1 MDEVSDPRS
10 HNAHEHGH
18 GGHAHAV
25 VDHLASDDIHMP
37 LVRVALDPDL
47 MNTLHVH
54 EDDLVLVTTDRGRT
68 LIGRVAALDQ
78 ALRGRGVICLDRF
91 GRQSLKAHLNEEVRI
106 ESAANEEIDQVVLRP
121 GTDVSLAHDLT
132 AHFRSLL
139 IECRTPVATG
149 AVLYMRFP
157 GSQAGT
163 TYEVA
168 PLKGPAGYVGPNT
181 RILIDQFNS
190 HVPEGVFDVTFEDV
204 GGLSA
209 QVRMVRELVQLP
221 LRYPEVYRHLGIT
234 PPRGVIL
241 YGPPGSGKTHLARA
255 VSNEV
260 DARFYYLNGPDV
272 IGTYTGETEANLR
285 RIFSEASHH
294 APSIIFI
301 DELDAIAPKR
311 GETGSHSDTR
321 AVTQLLSLM
330 DGLKRVDSVV
340 VLATTNRVD
349 SVDTAFRRPGRFDRE
364 LFIGAPD
371 AAGRREILTIHTR
384 EMPLSDVAL
393 THLEEVARRTHG
405 FLGADLMELCREAG
419 LGAMRRHMVSL
430 SDHRSAFQIS
440 ASELRVTEKDFDA
453 ALGRIKPSS
462 LRDSFMAASDVSW
475 SQIGGLSAQKKRL
488 QDAMS
493 LALRQPEF
501 LHAAGLSTQA
511 GVLLHGPSGVGKTM
525 IVKAL
530 ANESG
535 VNFISVNGPEIF
547 TKWLG
552 ESEEA
557 IREVFRLARQVAPAI
572 IFFDQL
578 EAIAP
583 VRGSHEGSMT
593 TERVV
598 SQLLAQLDALESG
611 SQILIVGA
619 TNRVELIDPSVV
631 RTGRFG
637 QKVFVPMPDEAARR
651 EILAVSLHLPGL
663 GPHPDV
669 DSIFSDLAEFIRNFS
684 GAEIRDLCDRAK
696 LVACERR
703 GFAELAHPDVSD
715 FRAVFTSYN
724 EEANKVTREEQQ

>member
-1 MDEVSDPRS
+1 MSNG
-10 HNAHEHGH
+10 HAGHTHGK
-18 GGHAHAV
+18 GGHVHAT
-25 VDHLASDDIHMP
+25 VDHLSSDEIHKPYMH
-37 LVRVALDPDL
+37 VALAPEL
-47 MNTLHVH
+47 MHALHVH
-54 EDDLVLVTTDRGRT
+54 ADDLVLLTTDRGRS
-68 LIGRVAALDQ
+68 LLARALPEN
-78 ALRGRGVICLDRF
+78 AELKGRGAIRLDRF

-106 ESAANEEIDQVVLRP
+106 ERAEPGEIEKLVLRP

-132 AHFRSLL
+132 PHIRSVLL
-139 IECRTPVATG
+139 ECRTPVTTG
-149 AVLYMRFP
+149 SVLYIRFP

-168 PLKGPAGYVGPNT
+168 PLKGPAGVVGPNT
-181 RILIDQFNS
+181 QILIDQFDS

-204 GGLSA
+204 GGLST
-209 QVRMVRELVQLP
+209 QVRIVRELVQLP
-221 LRYPEVYRHLGIT
+221 LRYPQVYRHLGIT

-255 VSNEV
+255 VSNEI

-311 GETGSHSDTR
+311 GETGAHSDTR

-349 SVDTAFRRPGRFDRE
+349 AVDTAFRRPGRFDRE

-371 AAGRREILTIHTR
+371 AAGRREILSIHTR
-384 EMPLSDVAL
+384 EMPLSDSAL

-419 LGAMRRHMVSL
+419 LSAMRRHMVSL
-430 SDHRSAFQIS
+430 ADHRSAFQIS
-440 ASELRVTEKDFDA
+440 TSDLRVTDTDFDA
-453 ALGRIKPSS
+453 ALGRVKPSS

-475 SQIGGLSAQKKRL
+475 SQIGGLEPQKKRL
-488 QDAMS
+488 QSAMD
-493 LALRQPEF
+493 LMLRQPEF
-501 LHAAGLSTQA
+501 LHAAGLGAQS

-525 IVKAL
+525 LVKAL

-557 IREVFRLARQVAPAI
+557 IRGSSASPARCRPRSSSLISWRRSRPFAAPM
-572 IFFDQL
+572 
-578 EAIAP
+578 
-583 VRGSHEGSMT
+583 R
-593 TERVV
+593 
-598 SQLLAQLDALESG
+598 
-611 SQILIVGA
+611 
-619 TNRVELIDPSVV
+619 
-631 RTGRFG
+631 
-637 QKVFVPMPDEAARR
+637 AR
-651 EILAVSLHLPGL
+651 
-663 GPHPDV
+663 
-669 DSIFSDLAEFIRNFS
+669 
-684 GAEIRDLCDRAK
+684 
-696 LVACERR
+696 
-703 GFAELAHPDVSD
+703 
-715 FRAVFTSYN
+715 
-724 EEANKVTREEQQ
+724 

>member
-1 MDEVSDPRS
+1 MSNG
-10 HNAHEHGH
+10 HAGHTHGK
-18 GGHAHAV
+18 GGHVHAT
-25 VDHLASDDIHMP
+25 VDHLPSDEIHKP
-37 LVRVALDPDL
+37 FVHAALAPEL
-47 MNTLHVH
+47 MHALHVH
-54 EDDLVLVTTDRGRT
+54 ADDLVLLTTDRGRS
-68 LIGRVAALDQ
+68 LLARVLPENAELK
-78 ALRGRGVICLDRF
+78 GRGAVRLDRF

-106 ESAANEEIDQVVLRP
+106 ERAQAQEIEKVVLRP

-132 AHFRSLL
+132 PHLRSVLL
-139 IECRTPVATG
+139 ECRTPVTTG
-149 AVLYMRFP
+149 SVLYIRFP

-168 PLKGPAGYVGPNT
+168 PLKGPAGVVGPNT
-181 RILIDQFNS
+181 QILIDQFDS

-204 GGLSA
+204 GGLST
-209 QVRMVRELVQLP
+209 QVRIVRELVQLP
-221 LRYPEVYRHLGIT
+221 LRYPQVYRHLGIT

-255 VSNEV
+255 VSNEI

-311 GETGSHSDTR
+311 GETGAHSDTR

-349 SVDTAFRRPGRFDRE
+349 AVDTAFRRPGRFDRE

-371 AAGRREILTIHTR
+371 AAGRREILSIHTR
-384 EMPLSDVAL
+384 EMPLSDSAL
-393 THLEEVARRTHG
+393 NHLEEVARRTHG

-419 LGAMRRHMVSL
+419 LSAMRRHMVSL
-430 SDHRSAFQIS
+430 ADHRSAFQIS
-440 ASELRVTEKDFDA
+440 TSDLRVTDSDFDA
-453 ALGRIKPSS
+453 ALGRVKPSS

-475 SQIGGLSAQKKRL
+475 SQIGGLESQKKRL
-488 QDAMS
+488 QSAMD
-493 LALRQPEF
+493 LMLRQPEF
-501 LHAAGLSTQA
+501 LHAAGLGAQS
-511 GVLLHGPSGVGKTM
+511 GLLLHGPSGVGKTM
-525 IVKAL
+525 LVKAL

-557 IREVFRLARQVAPAI
+557 IREVFRLARQVSPAI
-572 IFFDQL
+572 VFFDQL

-583 VRGSHEGSMT
+583 IRGAHEGSMT

-598 SQLLAQLDALESG
+598 SQLLAQLDALEPG
-611 SQILIVGA
+611 AQILVIGA
-619 TNRVELIDPSVV
+619 TNRMELIDPSVI

-637 QKVFVPMPDEAARR
+637 QKIYVPMPDAKARR
-651 EILAVSLHLPGL
+651 EIMAACLRLPGL
-663 GPHPDV
+663 GANPQ
-669 DSIFSDLAEFIRNFS
+669 AEAIYAAFADAMSAFS
-684 GAEIRDLCDRAK
+684 GAEVRDLCDRAK
-696 LVACERR
+696 LAACERN
-703 GFAELAHPDVSD
+703 GYAKLAHATIED
-715 FRAVFTSYN
+715 FHAAL
-724 EEANKVTREEQQ
+724 EARGVERN

>member
-1 MDEVSDPRS
+1 MDEVGQSMGRG
-10 HNAHEHGH
+10 NHEHGH
-18 GGHAHAV
+18 GGHIHAI
-25 VDHLASDDIHMP
+25 VDHLASDDIHKP
-37 LVRVALDPDL
+37 FVRIGLDQDL
-47 MNTLHVH
+47 MIALHVH
-54 EDDLVLVTTDRGRT
+54 ADDLVLVTTDRGRT
-68 LIGRVAALDQ
+68 LLGRVGPKDAELKGCGTI
-78 ALRGRGVICLDRF
+78 RLDRF
-91 GRQSLKAHLNEEVRI
+91 GRQSLKAHLNEEVRV
-106 ESAANEEIDQVVLRP
+106 ERAPNEEIERVVLRP

-132 AHFRSLL
+132 AHIRSLL
-139 IECRTPVATG
+139 IDCRTPVATG
-149 AVLYMRFP
+149 AVLYLRFP

-168 PLKGPAGYVGPNT
+168 PLKGPAGFVGPDT
-181 RILIDQFNS
+181 QILIDQFNS

-221 LRYPEVYRHLGIT
+221 LRHPEVYRHLGIT

-311 GETGSHSDTR
+311 GETGAHADTR

-349 SVDTAFRRPGRFDRE
+349 AVDTAFRRPGRFDRE

-393 THLEEVARRTHG
+393 IHLEEVARRTHG

-419 LGAMRRHMVSL
+419 LSAMRRHMVSL
-430 SDHRSAFQIS
+430 NDHRSAFQIS
-440 ASELRVTEKDFDA
+440 ASELRVTDKDFDA

-493 LALRQPEF
+493 LTLRQPEF
-501 LHAAGLSTQA
+501 LHAAGLSAQT
-511 GVLLHGPSGVGKTM
+511 GILLHGPSGVGKTM
-525 IVKAL
+525 LVKAL

-572 IFFDQL
+572 VFFDQL

-583 VRGSHEGSMT
+583 VRGTHEGSMT

-598 SQLLAQLDALESG
+598 SQLLAQLDGLEAG
-611 SQILIVGA
+611 AQILVVGA
-619 TNRVELIDPSVV
+619 TNRVELIDPSIV

-637 QKVFVPMPDEAARR
+637 QKIFVPMPDASARR
-651 EILAVSLHLPGL
+651 DILAVSISLPGI
-663 GPHPDV
+663 GPHPDIELIHDELA
-669 DSIFSDLAEFIRNFS
+669 DSIRNFS

-696 LVACERR
+696 LNACERLD
-703 GFAELAHPDVSD
+703 FAQLVHPGIGD
-715 FRAVFTSYN
+715 FRTALVSYIDDSTDV
-724 EEANKVTREEQQ
+724 KMGDQQ

>member
-1 MDEVSDPRS
+1 MSAD
-10 HNAHEHGH
+10 HAHGK
-18 GGHAHAV
+18 GGHVHAT
-25 VDHLASDDIHMP
+25 VDQLPSDDIHKP
-37 LVRVALDPDL
+37 FVRVKLDPKL
-47 MNTLHVH
+47 MHALHVH
-54 EDDLVLVTTDRGRT
+54 ADDLVLLTTDRGRT
-68 LIGRVAALDQ
+68 LLARALPEDAAQ
-78 ALRGRGVICLDRF
+78 ISAGSICLDRF
-91 GRQSLKAHLNEEVRI
+91 GRQSLKAHLNEEVRL
-106 ESAANEEIDQVVLRP
+106 ERVEHREIDKVVLRP

-132 AHFRSLL
+132 PHIRSLL
-139 IECRTPVATG
+139 VECRTPIVTG
-149 AVLYMRFP
+149 TVLYIRFP

-168 PLKGPAGYVGPNT
+168 PLKGAGGVVGPNT
-181 RILIDQFNS
+181 QILLDQFDS

-204 GGLSA
+204 GGLAA

-234 PPRGVIL
+234 PPRGIIL

-255 VSNEV
+255 ISNEI

-294 APSIIFI
+294 APSVIFI

-311 GETGSHSDTR
+311 GETGAHSDTR

-349 SVDTAFRRPGRFDRE
+349 AVDTAFRRPGRFDRE

-371 AAGRREILTIHTR
+371 AAGRREILSIHTR
-384 EMPLSDVAL
+384 EMPLSDAAFK
-393 THLEEVARRTHG
+393 HLGEVARRTHG

-419 LGAMRRHMVSL
+419 LNAMRRHMVSL
-430 SDHRSAFQIS
+430 ADHRGAFQIS
-440 ASELRVTEKDFDA
+440 ASAISVTDTDFEA

-462 LRDSFMAASDVSW
+462 LRDSFLAASDVSW
-475 SQIGGLSAQKKRL
+475 SQIGGLPAQKKRL
-488 QDAMS
+488 QDAM
-493 LALRQPEF
+493 ALVLKQPEF
-501 LHAAGLSTQA
+501 LHAAGLSTLA

-525 IVKAL
+525 LVKAL

-557 IREVFRLARQVAPAI
+557 IREVFRLARQVSPAI
-572 IFFDQL
+572 VFFDQL

-583 VRGSHEGSMT
+583 VRGAHEGSMT
-593 TERVV
+593 AERVV
-598 SQLLAQLDALESG
+598 SQLIAQLDSLEAG
-611 SQILIVGA
+611 AQILMIGA
-619 TNRVELIDPSVV
+619 TNRIELIDPAVIQ
-631 RTGRFG
+631 TGRFG
-637 QKVFVPMPDEAARR
+637 QKIFVPKPDETTRR
-651 EILAVSLHLPGL
+651 EIVVASLRLPGL
-663 GPHPDV
+663 GANPDIEAIQETV
-669 DSIFSDLAEFIRNFS
+669 ADSIRSFS
-684 GAEIRDLCDRAK
+684 GAEIKDLCDRAK
-696 LVACERR
+696 LVACERHN
-703 GFAELAHPDVSD
+703 FTELAHAQAAD
-715 FRAVFTSYN
+715 FRLALASQN
-724 EEANKVTREEQQ
+724 DDAKNLNGG